1 MKFNINNYE
10 FIPFNFNGIKKM
22 VYKNFNLSIFLDDYC
37 NADCKFCVAQLRYET
52 KGLMYQKEH
61 IENDETYLNRLEEVL
76 KYIRPLNPSI
86 SITGGEPTMS
96 SRLVKVLRLIDKYNF
111 RKRVITTNGSGLLK
125 IIEGKNLLQHIID
138 NNFDHLNI
146 SRISYCENKNKEI
159 MRYNCNKNY
168 CSNQDLAKII
178 SQVKNSK
185 LKIRLSCILLKDSIN
200 DLNKIKE
207 YITFYKNLGINNFIF
222 RELMGYEKESVNKE
236 KIEYCD
242 LNKIKL
248 IDIKNELNC
257 SNGFNKIKDILGYYY
272 CVEIYKYKNCII
284 ATESADLKLQNE
296 EIQRN
301 KDIIYEMVF
310 HTNGNLT
317 NTWVPEEGIL
327 LNYLEVVE

>member
-1 MKFNINNYE
+1 
-10 FIPFNFNGIKKM
+10 
-22 VYKNFNLSIFLDDYC
+22 
-37 NADCKFCVAQLRYET
+37 
-52 KGLMYQKEH
+52 
-61 IENDETYLNRLEEVL
+61 
-76 KYIRPLNPSI
+76 
-86 SITGGEPTMS
+86 
-96 SRLVKVLRLIDKYNF
+96 
-111 RKRVITTNGSGLLK
+111 
-125 IIEGKNLLQHIID
+125 
-138 NNFDHLNI
+138 
-146 SRISYCENKNKEI
+146 
-159 MRYNCNKNY
+159 MRYNCSKNY

-200 DLNKIKE
+200 NLNKIKE

-236 KIEYCD
+236 KIDYCD

-284 ATESADLKLQNE
+284 VTESADLKLQNE

-327 LNYLEVVE
+327 LNYSEVVE